1 MDMEKLMQQAQAFQ
15 EKLARAQVELGNKTV
30 TATVGGGMVTV
41 VMNGRQEVLKVSIE
55 PAVINPEDPEMLQ
68 DLLVAAVNEAHRQA
82 QDLARAEMAGLTGGL
97 SIPGMF

>member
-1 MDMEKLMQQAQAFQ
+1 MNMEDLMKQAQAFQ
-15 EKLARAQVELGNKTV
+15 EKLGKAQAELAGKTV

-82 QDLARAEMAGLTGGL
+82 QDLARAEMAGLTGGF
-97 SIPGMF
+97 SVPGMF

>member
-1 MDMEKLMQQAQAFQ
+1 MNMEKLMQQAQAFQ
-15 EKLARAQVELGNKTV
+15 EKLSRAQAELAGKTV

-41 VMNGRQEVLKVSIE
+41 VMNGRQEVLKVRIE
-55 PAVINPEDPEMLQ
+55 PEVINPDDPVLLQ

-97 SIPGMF
+97 SIPGLF

>member
-15 EKLARAQVELGNKTV
+15 EKLSKVQAELAGKTV

-41 VMNGRQEVLKVSIE
+41 VMNGRQEVVKVNIE

-82 QDLARAEMAGLTGGL
+82 QDLARTEMAGLTGGL

>member
-1 MDMEKLMQQAQAFQ
+1 MNMEKLMQQAQAFQ
-15 EKLARAQVELGNKTV
+15 EKLGRAQAELASKTV

-55 PAVINPEDPEMLQ
+55 PAVINPEDPGMLQ

-97 SIPGMF
+97 SIPGLF

>member
-1 MDMEKLMQQAQAFQ
+1 MNMEKLMQQAQAFQ
-15 EKLARAQVELGNKTV
+15 EKLGSAQAELASKTV

-55 PAVINPEDPEMLQ
+55 PAVINPEDPGMLQ

-97 SIPGMF
+97 SIPGLF

>member
-1 MDMEKLMQQAQAFQ
+1 MNMEDLMKQAQAFQ
-15 EKLARAQVELGNKTV
+15 EKLSKAQAELAGKTV

-55 PAVINPEDPEMLQ
+55 PAVINPQDPEMLQ

-82 QDLARAEMAGLTGGL
+82 QELARAEMTGLTGGL